1 MKQRLSS
8 APFRCLILGMA
19 CTAVSVSVRASNADT
34 MHDISSEF
42 ASLRNAR
49 DEIQYRHQAEA
60 DDRQAHC
67 DLKRVCQEF
76 CVNRFNKQHR
86 IAA

>member
-42 ASLRNAR
+42 AWECKIVCVKRNCTNLLYAPYWGN
-49 DEIQYRHQAEA
+49 QS
-60 DDRQAHC
+60 
-67 DLKRVCQEF
+67 
-76 CVNRFNKQHR
+76 
-86 IAA
+86 

>member
-49 DEIQYRHQAEA
+49 DEIQYAI
-60 DDRQAHC
+60 
-67 DLKRVCQEF
+67 KRKLMTGKPIV
-76 CVNRFNKQHR
+76 
-86 IAA
+86 I

>member
-34 MHDISSEF
+34 MHDISSG
-42 ASLRNAR
+42 
-49 DEIQYRHQAEA
+49 
-60 DDRQAHC
+60 
-67 DLKRVCQEF
+67 
-76 CVNRFNKQHR
+76 CVKSFV
-86 IAA
+86 